1 MNDILRHSGHG
12 SIPAQASNKSRSDRQ
27 AAAGEAQH
35 SARTW
40 KRRLRGLF
48 HRFYNFCTSHSLA
61 APLPFLAIAGL
72 LALSL
77 LLTTVYTT
85 GYVVAVDGV
94 TVGTVK
100 DQDSFSTIMD
110 HVEERATN
118 ILGYDYQFTGNVT
131 FERALVKKNQLSTVS
146 SFETYLFDQVGEV
159 MKSYVLSV
167 NGTNIGASEDRGV
180 LSGVL
185 EEIKSQYEKDTTVS
199 AEFVEPV
206 TIAYE
211 YTATA
216 LEQDA
221 DSIRSALTANTTG
234 DTSYTVV
241 SGDTYSTIAYQ
252 HNMSL
257 SELMALNPQASL
269 DRLMVGDVLTV
280 SKEVPLLSVR
290 TVDTVTYTESIA
302 CPVEQREDSS
312 LYKGQTKVISQGVP
326 GTKQVTADVTSINGV
341 EQSRTVT
348 STVTLQ
354 EPTSKIVAVGT
365 KEKPKT
371 AATGRLQWPLSGR
384 ITSNFGY
391 RKIFGKSNF
400 HSALDIAAPYGTA
413 IHAADGG
420 TVTFAGTKGTF
431 GKIVIIDHG
440 NGMQT
445 YYAHC
450 SSLLVSKGDKVAK
463 GQTIAKVGQT
473 GRATGNHCH
482 FEVVINGNSVNPR
495 SYLP

>member
-1 MNDILRHSGHG
+1 M
-12 SIPAQASNKSRSDRQ
+12 
-27 AAAGEAQH
+27 
-35 SARTW
+35 
-40 KRRLRGLF
+40 
-48 HRFYNFCTSHSLA
+48 
-61 APLPFLAIAGL
+61 
-72 LALSL
+72 
-77 LLTTVYTT
+77 
-85 GYVVAVDGV
+85 
-94 TVGTVK
+94 
-100 DQDSFSTIMD
+100 
-110 HVEERATN
+110 
-118 ILGYDYQFTGNVT
+118 
-131 FERALVKKNQLSTVS
+131 
-146 SFETYLFDQVGEV
+146 
-159 MKSYVLSV
+159 
-167 NGTNIGASEDRGV
+167 
-180 LSGVL
+180 
-185 EEIKSQYEKDTTVS
+185 
-199 AEFVEPV
+199 

-312 LYKGQTKVISQGVP
+312 LYKGQTKVLSQGVP